1 MHDRQRRLAL
11 AGVVL
16 MLSAMAQ
23 HDTPVFDTDPPPT
36 PPVEPDA
43 GDCCGEGCVPCIFD
57 IYETALLRYRDDL
70 AQWRLRHP
78 EATGDSPVPGAG
90 NR

>member
-1 MHDRQRRLAL
+1 MCGRRYGLAPADPAPIL
-11 AGVVL
+11 G
-16 MLSAMAQ
+16 AMSLKSDA
-23 HDTPVFDTDPPPT
+23 TAFENDPPPT

-57 IYETALLRYRDDL
+57 IYETALQRYRDEL

-78 EATGDSPVPGAG
+78 EAAGDPPAGGG

>member
-1 MHDRQRRLAL
+1 MHRPGIAVYVRSPA
-11 AGVVL
+11 
-16 MLSAMAQ
+16 MLSAMALKP
-23 HDTPVFDTDPPPT
+23 DAPAFGNDPPPT

-57 IYETALLRYRDDL
+57 IYEAALQRYRDEL
-70 AQWRLRHP
+70 VQWRLRHP
-78 EATGDSPVPGAG
+78 EVSGDPPVPGAG

>member
-1 MHDRQRRLAL
+1 MSLEND
-11 AGVVL
+11 V
-16 MLSAMAQ
+16 S
-23 HDTPVFDTDPPPT
+23 DDPPPT

-57 IYETALLRYRDDL
+57 IYETALQRYRDAL

-78 EATGDSPVPGAG
+78 QADADSPPGAG